1 MAGTEVSQLAE
12 AAAAVSDLKTI
23 LKDMPKDMRL
33 FSLAMRSLYAEK
45 AVGSDTETAQKFR
58 KLRDDT
64 RNDAMVYLKGVLPL
78 STKFVASISEYFEFY
93 EALEFD
99 EWNRM
104 LSDILEETIA
114 YRQLAETLVKM
125 HEDILVP
132 LKKRQDEAEV
142 ILKEFEDLQMVFEK
156 KKKELE
162 DSAESKRA
170 WAIGL
175 FFVPFVGV
183 IAAPLL
189 VASSNSDL
197 VQAVAKG
204 AESKIQEAA
213 SLTVSKTLIPAL
225 EAFIGGITKAA
236 GFFSIME
243 NELKKFEGNAYKV
256 QQSPKKLYYKM
267 MNKQAKEMRSICQA
281 FYAILPA
288 VRTDFQAIPTEG
300 TDQNYVDKWLEE
312 QKKVIQEK
320 VSFKKLVKDL
330 LRSITGGAESSDQE
344 SVSPAELTA

>member
-1 MAGTEVSQLAE
+1 MAGTEVSQSAE
-12 AAAAVSDLKTI
+12 AAVLSLKTI
-23 LKDMPKDMRL
+23 LQDMPTDMRI

-45 AVGSDTETAQKFR
+45 AVGSNASTAQKFR

-132 LKKRQDEAEV
+132 LKKRQDEAKV
-142 ILKEFEDLQMVFEK
+142 VLKEFKDLQREFEK

-162 DSAESKRA
+162 DSAETKRA
-170 WAIGL
+170 WAVGL
-175 FFVPFVGV
+175 MFVPFVNV
-183 IAAPLL
+183 VATPLL
-189 VASSNSDL
+189 AASSNSDL

-204 AESKIQEAA
+204 AESRIQEAA
-213 SLTVSKTLIPAL
+213 SLTVGETLIPAL

-243 NELKKFEGNAYKV
+243 NELKKFEGNADKS
-256 QQSPKKLYYKM
+256 QQSPKKLYYTL
-267 MNKQAKEMRSICQA
+267 MNKQAKEMRSICQG

-300 TDQNYVDKWLEE
+300 TDHNYVDKWLEE
-312 QKKVIQEK
+312 QKKVIKEK
-320 VSFKKLVKDL
+320 VSFKKLATDL
-330 LRSITGGAESSDQE
+330 LRSITGEVEPSDPQR
-344 SVSPAELTA
+344 VSAPAVS